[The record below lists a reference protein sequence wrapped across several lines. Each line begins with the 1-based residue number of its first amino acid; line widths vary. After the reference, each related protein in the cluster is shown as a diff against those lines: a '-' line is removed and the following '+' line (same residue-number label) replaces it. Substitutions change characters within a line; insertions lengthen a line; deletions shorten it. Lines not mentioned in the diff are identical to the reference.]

1 MWGELRCCVAAVAV
15 AAVNA
20 GCMWQGGCCC
30 CCGNLCAW
38 HSLAAAWQ
46 PNSTLDSTRL
56 DSTLA
61 LSALRR
67 PLTSDVKQNRRA
79 LIIWWQ
85 HTIQGAGMR
94 RGVDRARHAVGAVET
109 LGHGPWATL
118 VGNFS

>member
-1 MWGELRCCVAAVAV
+1 MWGGLRCCVAAAV

-20 GCMWQGGCCC
+20 GCMWQGG

-85 HTIQGAGMR
+85 HTIEEERYEKWGA
-94 RGVDRARHAVGAVET
+94 DRARHAVGAVET
-109 LGHGPWATL
+109 LGHGPRATL